1 MWNTSAGSLDPVFA
15 CRVTLSDL
23 VRWRDKKNSGHL
35 FPPRALW
42 GGMKCCGCVKRVKMF
57 SIVFHLPSLPF
68 STFRPVK
75 KRKDKLL
82 RGGQTI
88 SGDAVLHFVLQDK
101 HTSSGNDIDEFVVF
115 LLFVCS
121 EEVSGA
127 CGDQTTLEDLVRIY
141 FIFLFFYLIFLYIP
155 TFYTLARMS

>member
-75 KRKDKLL
+75 KKKRQSFSVEVKQSLEMLCYILFCRINTRPVGMILMNLL
-82 RGGQTI
+82 
-88 SGDAVLHFVLQDK
+88 SFFSLFAVKRFREPVGIRRPWRIWSEFILFFSSSTSSCSTFLHFTHL
-101 HTSSGNDIDEFVVF
+101 HG
-115 LLFVCS
+115 
-121 EEVSGA
+121 
-127 CGDQTTLEDLVRIY
+127 
-141 FIFLFFYLIFLYIP
+141 
-155 TFYTLARMS
+155 

>member
-1 MWNTSAGSLDPVFA
+1 MLWLREASEDVFDCVSSPLAPLLDLQT
-15 CRVTLSDL
+15 C
-23 VRWRDKKNSGHL
+23 KK
-35 FPPRALW
+35 
-42 GGMKCCGCVKRVKMF
+42 
-57 SIVFHLPSLPF
+57 
-68 STFRPVK
+68 K
-75 KRKDKLL
+75 KKTELL

-141 FIFLFFYLIFLYIP
+141 FIFLFFYLILLYIP